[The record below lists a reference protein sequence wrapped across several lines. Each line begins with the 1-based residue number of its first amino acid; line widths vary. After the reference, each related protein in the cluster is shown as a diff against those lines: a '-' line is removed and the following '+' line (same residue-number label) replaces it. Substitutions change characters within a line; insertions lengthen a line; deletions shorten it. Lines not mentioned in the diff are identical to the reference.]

1 MAQTTC
7 QHTADVL
14 GGQSQTLREM
24 ETELLF
30 LYIILGAMI
39 VLTLSVFVWA
49 FYMLRERRIVV
60 AKNRELLRMK
70 NDESIPLVVEKRRD
84 PQQEE
89 LFVTIDTAIRQE
101 RLYADVALQRQD
113 VCDRFGI
120 NRHALN
126 ELLVQYAEGLS
137 FPQYV
142 NDIRLQEALRLLHNE
157 NGEAEKTISEIASSV
172 GFTPANLREQ
182 FKRVYGMTPV
192 EYRQSL

>member
-1 MAQTTC
+1 M
-7 QHTADVL
+7 
-14 GGQSQTLREM
+14 
-24 ETELLF
+24 F

-39 VLTLSVFVWA
+39 VLTLSVSVWA

-70 NDESIPLVVEKRRD
+70 NDGESIPLVVEKRRD

-126 ELLVQYAEGLS
+126 ELLVHYAEGLS

-142 NDIRLQEALRLLHNE
+142 NDIRLQ
-157 NGEAEKTISEIASSV
+157 GEAEMTISEIASSV

-182 FKRVYGMTPV
+182 FKRVYGMTPA